1 MTLEM
6 LTREFRD
13 RLNEEFKDSI
23 RFTMQD
29 SKDIIAT
36 LCGMF
41 SEELIEEGKEVTPE
55 TSASDLCEMLKAKFN
70 GGYTFAEGA
79 TGSNITWHESG
90 KVNKIAT
97 KYTLK
102 EAN

>member
-41 SEELIEEGKEVTPE
+41 SEELIEEGSTKIPNIGSFKVKLAKGRVGRNPSTGEALEYPDTH
-55 TSASDLCEMLKAKFN
+55 KAKF
-70 GGYTFAEGA
+70 T
-79 TGSNITWHESG
+79 
-90 KVNKIAT
+90 AT
-97 KYTLK
+97 KELK
-102 EAN
+102 KAISDKFDN